1 MTVRTP
7 RIGVITFPGSLDDRD
22 ALSAIDLMGGEG
34 VRLWHADAD
43 LRGVDGV
50 ILPGGFSYGD
60 YLRCG
65 AIARFAAVMDE
76 VRAFAER
83 GGPVLGIC
91 NGFQILCESGLL
103 AGALIR
109 NRSLRFVCRDV
120 WLRVE
125 TSQSAL
131 TNDLTAG
138 ETVEIPIKHG
148 EGAFVARPEELRRI
162 ADEGLVVF
170 RYASRAGV
178 VDDAPQP
185 ERRHGQHRGDPQ
197 RTRQRGGPDAA
208 PRARGGSRRRS
219 HRGPGRCCASLLAS
233 AMAGR
238 ARERGS
244 GRARGVAAPP
254 AGPDGRRARTDRR
267 HARARAAA
275 RRTGDVRRDV
285 VGALLL
291 QVVEDRTCARCPPR
305 APPSSSAPA
314 RTPAPWTWATAGP
327 PCSRWSRTRTR
338 RAIEPYQGAAT
349 GVGGIVRDI
358 ISMGARPVALLDPL
372 MFGPLTEERNRWLL
386 GGVVAGIGG
395 YGNCIGVPTVGGEVH
410 FADTAHREPERRRDV
425 RGPRARR
432 RPGDVAP
439 RSRRTRARSWCS
451 TARPPGVT
459 ASAA

>member
-1 MTVRTP
+1 VTVRPP

-34 VRLWHADAD
+34 VRLWHADPD

-125 TSQSAL
+125 TSQSAV
-131 TNDLTAG
+131 TGDLTAG

-178 VDDAPQP
+178 VDD
-185 ERRHGQHRGDPQ
+185 RHNPNGATDNIAGIRN
-197 RTRQRGGPDAA
+197 
-208 PRARGGSRRRS
+208 ARGNVVGLMP
-219 HRGPGRCCASLLAS
+219 HPEHAVDPDVGPTGGQALLASLLAS
-233 AMAGR
+233 AMAG
-238 ARERGS
+238 
-244 GRARGVAAPP
+244 
-254 AGPDGRRARTDRR
+254 
-267 HARARAAA
+267 
-275 RRTGDVRRDV
+275 
-285 VGALLL
+285 
-291 QVVEDRTCARCPPR
+291 
-305 APPSSSAPA
+305 
-314 RTPAPWTWATAGP
+314 
-327 PCSRWSRTRTR
+327 
-338 RAIEPYQGAAT
+338 
-349 GVGGIVRDI
+349 
-358 ISMGARPVALLDPL
+358 
-372 MFGPLTEERNRWLL
+372 
-386 GGVVAGIGG
+386 
-395 YGNCIGVPTVGGEVH
+395 
-410 FADTAHREPERRRDV
+410 
-425 RGPRARR
+425 
-432 RPGDVAP
+432 
-439 RSRRTRARSWCS
+439 TRA
-451 TARPPGVT
+451 
-459 ASAA
+459 